1 MSGLLLGIVLS
12 VHTCWFHNM
21 VTYFYDLFLLILAHA
36 DTGVHCLIL
45 PGSLHM
51 LKCT

>member
-1 MSGLLLGIVLS
+1 MSSLLLGIGLS
-12 VHTCWFHNM
+12 VHTCWFYNM
-21 VTYFYDLFLLILAHA
+21 ITYFDDLFLLILAHA

-45 PGSLHM
+45 PGSSHI